1 MLYIDSFRGD
11 SNIRVCPFQVAKN
24 CCYTYFLK
32 DGQAGIIEDIDF
44 LNTSAHDDTVG
55 EHLFRQD
62 KAMQIQKIPH
72 DTPAPAKRLS

>member
-24 CCYTYFLK
+24 CCYTYLKK

-44 LNTSAHDDTVG
+44 LNPSAHDDTVG
-55 EHLFRQD
+55 KRLSRQN
-62 KAMQIQKIPH
+62 KAIQIQTSCMIYP
-72 DTPAPAKRLS
+72 PPAKRLS